1 MIITGDIAAPGLK
14 HSIQLSV
21 IFNEFRSI
29 FQGKSLLCN
38 LEGLLGEQISVTRKP
53 VLSNHPSVI
62 SVLKNRG
69 SVIAALA
76 NNHILDLPEYF
87 DTSVELLKQTGI
99 FYTGAGKT
107 QKDAELPVNII
118 EDKKHFFILN
128 ACWDFLLYNHDN
140 PTKGIHVAE
149 INEASLLDRVLSLRK
164 GNPNAVIIV
173 YLHWSFDLETL
184 PFPMHRIFSRAL
196 IDNGANIVAGNHSH
210 CVQGGEKYNNGFIVY
225 GLGNFFIPYKTFA
238 GSYLTFP
245 DFARLQ
251 LAFEFNV
258 ETNTGTCH
266 WFEYQNEGECHTMKH
281 LASERFEESVILK
294 RFSPYSGMSDSEYY
308 HYFRKNRRKKFL
320 IPIFKDYRNRRLN
333 KILTLWLKIRAR
345 FARMLATYK
354 IIGWQR

>member
-1 MIITGDIAAPGLK
+1 MIITGDIAAPSLK
-14 HSIQLSV
+14 HSTQLSV

-29 FQGKSLLCN
+29 FQGKTLLCN
-38 LEGLLGEQISVTRKP
+38 LEGLLGEQIAETRTP
-53 VLSNHPSVI
+53 VLNNHPSVI

-87 DTSVELLKQTGI
+87 DKTIELLKSNSI
-99 FYTGAGKT
+99 AVTGAGRTRDKAEIKT
-107 QKDAELPVNII
+107 VISEDEQQII
-118 EDKKHFFILN
+118 VLN
-128 ACWDFLLYNHDN
+128 ACWNFLLYNHNN
-140 PTKGIHVAE
+140 PTDGIYVAE
-149 INEASLLDRVLSLRK
+149 INEARILDGVSTTRK
-164 GNPNAVIIV
+164 ENPDAIVIV
-173 YLHWSFDLETL
+173 YLHWSFDLEAL
-184 PFPMHRIFSRAL
+184 PFPMHRIFARAL

-210 CVQGGEKYNNGFIVY
+210 CVQGGEKYKNGYIVY
-225 GLGNFFIPYKTFA
+225 GLGNFFIPNNTFA

-245 DFARLQ
+245 DFARIQ

-258 ETNTGTCH
+258 EANTGTCH
-266 WFEYQNEGECHTMKH
+266 WFEYQNEGDFHTLKH
-281 LASERFEESVILK
+281 LASERFEESGLLK
-294 RFSPYSGMSDSEYY
+294 KYSPYSGMSDPEYL

-345 FARMLATYK
+345 FARMLATYR